1 MKYVIL
7 ILMIFFDR
15 ENEEKSNNFQVNEL
29 GSRQVLEK
37 DFVKIKC

>member
-1 MKYVIL
+1 MKYVVL

-15 ENEEKSNNFQVNEL
+15 ENEEKSNNFQINEL

>member
-1 MKYVIL
+1 MKYVVL
-7 ILMIFFDR
+7 TLMIFFDR

>member
-1 MKYVIL
+1 MKYVVL